1 MSSSNKN
8 KDKKRKKYYK
18 GGKVSRPVRHF
29 RIAILD
35 NKEIHR
41 SEKGIGSAEATI
53 SMKANP
59 VDAAKKL
66 MSSICKHQGLKK
78 MNRLKCT
85 AIFWIR
91 ETTRNHSKIYGPY
104 KGKFVNLMKNG
115 KEKIVKLKTGAVIKY
130 SVKPV
135 VKKYKE
141 KINESLQKKVHI
153 MMKGGGLYY
162 DERPF
167 HTIHINSIIKSIA
180 HIPNTNNFV
189 YSAGSNLIIFDIS
202 GTIIHRFS
210 DISTVVCIKVFDD
223 KIITGDVSGNIKIY
237 DYIKKECIKTINV
250 SKIPDRVSSI
260 ALFNSGDRIVSAC
273 DNKIE
278 IWKTSTSIFEIRQRL
293 MKLNR
298 HTEGHTDII
307 TSVDVIDN
315 KMIVSGSYDKTIK
328 IWNSETGACFRTL
341 EGHTDR
347 VTCLATI
354 YQGIQIVSGSY
365 DKTVKI
371 WNSKT
376 GECIST
382 LEGHTGAVLCLATMV
397 PSSGYIQI
405 VSGSSD
411 KTIKIWSSETGECTN
426 TLEGHTDAVLCLA
439 CPANAYG
446 GGNRIILSGS
456 ADKTIK
462 MWKRK
467 NEDNM
472 VG

>member
-1 MSSSNKN
+1 MYTRNK
-8 KDKKRKKYYK
+8 KDKKLSYK
-18 GGKVSRPVRHF
+18 GGKVSRQVRHF

-41 SEKGIGSAEATI
+41 SEKGIGAAEATI

-66 MSSICKHQGLKK
+66 LSSICKHQGLKK

-141 KINESLQKKVHI
+141 KINESLQKKVNK

-189 YSAGSNLIIFDIS
+189 YSVGSNLIIFDIS

-210 DISTVVCIKVFDD
+210 DISHVGCIKVFDD

-237 DYIKKECIKTINV
+237 DYNKKECIKTINV
-250 SKIPDRVSSI
+250 SKISDRVNSI
-260 ALFNSGDRIVSAC
+260 ALFDSGDRIVSAC

-298 HTEGHTDII
+298 HTDGHTNVITSVEVIDNEKIVSGSDDNTIKIWNLKTGACIRTLDIHTDGHTDRVTCLATIYGG
-307 TSVDVIDN
+307 
-315 KMIVSGSYDKTIK
+315 KEIVSGSYDKTIK
-328 IWNSETGACFRTL
+328 IWDSNTGKCIRTL
-341 EGHTDR
+341 EEH
-347 VTCLATI
+347 
-354 YQGIQIVSGSY
+354 
-365 DKTVKI
+365 
-371 WNSKT
+371 T
-376 GECIST
+376 GE
-382 LEGHTGAVLCLATMV
+382 VLCLAIINY
-397 PSSGYIQI
+397 GYPYI

-411 KTIKIWSSETGECTN
+411 KTIKIWNSYTGECSD
-426 TLEGHTDAVLCLA
+426 TLEGHTDRVTCLS
-439 CPANAYG
+439 CPTDEYG
-446 GGNRIILSGS
+446 NGNRLILSGS

-467 NEDNM
+467 NEDSM
-472 VG
+472 IG